1 MRKFILFVF
10 CSLMLSSCM
19 TTRTSVGNYQES
31 RKAGAKTFTYA
42 RGKQCYLFWGLVPLG
57 RTNVATP
64 PHGNCQIRTCYNFWD
79 ALVSALTAGIF
90 EMQTITV
97 KSVITNAL
105 STSQQGN
112 ININVSTSNNNNLQN
127 SNNAAPL
134 PNNGVQQNA
143 NQPVQNQ

>member
-1 MRKFILFVF
+1 MRKFILFIF

-31 RKAGAKTFTYA
+31 RKAGMKTFTYA
-42 RGKQCYLFWGLVPLG
+42 KGKQCYLFWGLVPLG

-97 KSVITNAL
+97 KSVVTNE
-105 STSQQGN
+105 SSSQQ
-112 ININVSTSNNNNLQN
+112 SNSITVLPANNE
-127 SNNAAPL
+127 
-134 PNNGVQQNA
+134 VQQNV
-143 NQPVQNQ
+143 NQSVQN